1 MRIARSACLVS
12 LWVVA
17 CGGAPTPTPPA
28 SPAQVTGDAPPTAA
42 PPTAAPP
49 AAAPPVPSERARE
62 AEGAPASSSPRAAD
76 TAESEPNQ
84 TREVTYLVVPEGLR
98 ITVAGVKFTV
108 SATATQIASGWGA
121 KLSVVASAVDGKP
134 HSLGNPKG
142 GPLAFAGAVQRKG
155 HPEPDH
161 FGDERAGDGEL
172 GVFGDDVTRFS
183 RTWPP
188 KGTRVL
194 GSGDALDLQ
203 VALWGLGLEKEER
216 RPVKQF
222 CHVRMLVD
230 KGKPRAIVEPPP
242 SVRSK

>member
-1 MRIARSACLVS
+1 MRIARSACLVL

-28 SPAQVTGDAPPTAA
+28 SPAQVTGAA
-42 PPTAAPP
+42 PLT
-49 AAAPPVPSERARE
+49 AAAPTPAPLTAAAPTSAPSEAE
-62 AEGAPASSSPRAAD
+62 AAPASSSPRAAD

-108 SATATQIASGWGA
+108 SATATQIASGWAA